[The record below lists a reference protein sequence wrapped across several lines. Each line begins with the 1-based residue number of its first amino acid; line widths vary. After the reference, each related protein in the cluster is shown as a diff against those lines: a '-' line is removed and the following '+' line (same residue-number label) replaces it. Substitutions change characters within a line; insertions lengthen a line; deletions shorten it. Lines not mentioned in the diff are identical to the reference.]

1 MTLPIRVRLVVE
13 GNVQGV
19 GYRAYVK
26 QVARGLRIKGCSKN
40 LDDGTVEAYC
50 EAPSREALDAFKRKL
65 YVKGDAENPFSAHV
79 AAITVFTERDQ
90 AFKPKANVFKTFW
103 IDFGAKLS
111 LAEREMIEKT
121 EIAGLMLLG
130 VGSDVKGLS
139 ADVKGVGMDVKGL
152 SADVKGVG
160 MDVKGVGAGV
170 KGVDKTLSESK
181 QVLTEFK
188 DESKASF
195 KKLEKTMHG
204 VDHTLTEFKNQANQK
219 LDDVN
224 QTMTGFKDQTV
235 GNFSSLDV
243 KYGTVSGSLDKINAQ
258 LEALNGI
265 LKRIAAKI
273 LSA

>member
-139 ADVKGVGMDVKGL
+139 ADVKGVGMDVKG
-152 SADVKGVG
+152 
-160 MDVKGVGAGV
+160 VGAGV